1 MEKKIEKNE
10 LDIVVTV
17 TVNGDEWKKAQNKEF
32 NKRAS
37 KVVIKGFRP
46 GKAPAH
52 LIKASINQG
61 DVINDAIFTV
71 VNKAYQEALDENKF
85 YVFTQPKL
93 NVTKVNA
100 DELEA
105 TVSFCLPPEIT
116 LGEYKKLG
124 IAKEEAVVTDDDVNA
139 YLENLRKEHAVM
151 QVKEDAAA
159 LGDSVV
165 IDFKGYITDEAF
177 EGGEAKGY
185 ELELGS
191 NMFIPGFEDQL
202 VGIKAGEAR
211 TVNVKFPENYVEE
224 LKGKDARFEVTCSD
238 VKVKILPELN
248 DEFAEELELTEV
260 TTLDQLKEYGKKQL
274 LSQKEQQVANKQ
286 IEDIVNKAVDNAS
299 VKLPTAIVEEE
310 AAAMLAQMKKQIED
324 AGLKY
329 EDYIAI
335 NKLDEATLQAQ
346 RLDEARKNLK
356 SMLVVEKIIALE
368 KLEVTPEM
376 VDAKYAE
383 LASQY
388 GMKVEDVKKALEP
401 NKAQFEKQI
410 RNSLFTEF
418 MLANN

>member
-165 IDFKGYITDEAF
+165 IDFKGYINDEAF

-299 VKLPTAIVEEE
+299 VKLPTAIAEEE

-376 VDAKYAE
+376 IEAKYAE

>member
-17 TVNGDEWKKAQNKEF
+17 NVNGDEWKKAQNKEF

-165 IDFKGYITDEAF
+165 IDFKGYINDEAF

-248 DEFAEELELTEV
+248 DEFAEELELTDV

-376 VDAKYAE
+376 VEAKYAE

>member
-165 IDFKGYITDEAF
+165 IDFKGYINDEAF

-248 DEFAEELELTEV
+248 DEFAEELELTDV

>member
-165 IDFKGYITDEAF
+165 IDFKGYINDEAF

-346 RLDEARKNLK
+346 RLEEARKNLK

>member
-165 IDFKGYITDEAF
+165 IDFKGYINGEAF

>member
-17 TVNGDEWKKAQNKEF
+17 NVNGDEWKKAQNKEF

-165 IDFKGYITDEAF
+165 IDFKGYINDEAF

-335 NKLDEATLQAQ
+335 NKLDEATLEAQ

>member
-71 VNKAYQEALDENKF
+71 VNKAYQEALDENQF

-165 IDFKGYITDEAF
+165 IDFKGYINDEAF

-376 VDAKYAE
+376 VEAKYAE

>member
-71 VNKAYQEALDENKF
+71 VNKAYQEAIDENKF

-165 IDFKGYITDEAF
+165 IDFKGYINDEAF

-376 VDAKYAE
+376 VEAKYAE

>member
-37 KVVIKGFRP
+37 KVAIKGFRP

-165 IDFKGYITDEAF
+165 IDFKGYINDEAF

-286 IEDIVNKAVDNAS
+286 IEDIVNKAVDNAN

-376 VDAKYAE
+376 VEAKYAE

>member
-165 IDFKGYITDEAF
+165 IDFKGYINDEAV

-185 ELELGS
+185 ELEVGS

-248 DEFAEELELTEV
+248 DEFAEELELTDV

-376 VDAKYAE
+376 VEAKYAE

>member
-17 TVNGDEWKKAQNKEF
+17 NVNGDEWKKAQNKEF

-165 IDFKGYITDEAF
+165 IDFKGYINDEAF

-286 IEDIVNKAVDNAS
+286 IEDIVNKAVDNAN

-376 VDAKYAE
+376 VEAKYAE

>member
-124 IAKEEAVVTDDDVNA
+124 IAKEEAVVTDDDVNS

-165 IDFKGYITDEAF
+165 IDFKGYINDEAF

-376 VDAKYAE
+376 VEAQYAE

-388 GMKVEDVKKALEP
+388 GMALG
-401 NKAQFEKQI
+401 
-410 RNSLFTEF
+410 LYD
-418 MLANN
+418 MLL

>member
-17 TVNGDEWKKAQNKEF
+17 NVNGDEWKKAQNKEF

-165 IDFKGYITDEAF
+165 IDFKGYINDEAF

-376 VDAKYAE
+376 VEAKYAE

>member
-37 KVVIKGFRP
+37 KVFIKGFRP

-124 IAKEEAVVTDDDVNA
+124 IAKEEAVVTDDDVNT

-165 IDFKGYITDEAF
+165 IDFKGYINDEAF

-376 VDAKYAE
+376 VEAKYAE

>member
-71 VNKAYQEALDENKF
+71 VNKAYQEAIDENQF

-165 IDFKGYITDEAF
+165 IDFKGYINDEAF

>member
-52 LIKASINQG
+52 LIKANINQG

-165 IDFKGYITDEAF
+165 IDFKGYINDEAF

-248 DEFAEELELTEV
+248 DEFAEELELTDV

>member
-165 IDFKGYITDEAF
+165 IDFKGYINDEAF

-185 ELELGS
+185 ELELDS

-248 DEFAEELELTEV
+248 DEFAEELELTDV

>member
-124 IAKEEAVVTDDDVNA
+124 IAKEKAVVTDDDVNA

-165 IDFKGYITDEAF
+165 IDFKGYINDEAF

-286 IEDIVNKAVDNAS
+286 IEDIVNKAVDNAT

-401 NKAQFEKQI
+401 NKTQFEKQI

>member
-165 IDFKGYITDEAF
+165 IDFKGYINDEAF

-335 NKLDEATLQAQ
+335 NKVDEATLQAQ

-376 VDAKYAE
+376 VEAKYAE

>member
-37 KVVIKGFRP
+37 KLVIKGFRP

-165 IDFKGYITDEAF
+165 IDFKGYINDEAF

-286 IEDIVNKAVDNAS
+286 IEDIVNKAVDNAT

-376 VDAKYAE
+376 VEAKYAE

>member
-165 IDFKGYITDEAF
+165 IDFKGYINDEAF

-191 NMFIPGFEDQL
+191 YMFIPGFEDQL

-401 NKAQFEKQI
+401 NKTQFEKQI

>member
-124 IAKEEAVVTDDDVNA
+124 IAKEEAVVTDDDVNT

-165 IDFKGYITDEAF
+165 IDFKGYINDEAF

-274 LSQKEQQVANKQ
+274 LSQKKQQVANKQ

-376 VDAKYAE
+376 VEAKYAE

>member
-93 NVTKVNA
+93 NVPKVNA

-165 IDFKGYITDEAF
+165 IDFKGYINDEAF

>member
-17 TVNGDEWKKAQNKEF
+17 NVNGDEWKKAQNKEF

-165 IDFKGYITDEAF
+165 IDFKGYINDEAF

-211 TVNVKFPENYVEE
+211 TVNVKFPENYVKE

-376 VDAKYAE
+376 VEAKYAE